1 MLGVQSLS
9 WCCRNDPDKERIWT
23 NTLHHSSQIRPAV
36 RLQQEV
42 AGQSREIFSCR
53 SLILPRASRGRGRPS
68 NSQQLQWDFGAG
80 LGAPLSGRSTPH
92 LARAWGGASSGGGAA
107 PQVLCSPPIRGRH
120 LRPLRPG
127 FDRVRTSPRAAD
139 HIGMHWP
146 RGAQCSG
153 SLGGFWV
160 LVGRGAESSTSSVDV
175 TVMLRCCA
183 VLFVVSDGLLA
194 SGLTSMI
201 TIRHISRVRAACCCL
216 LLPELNSLK
225 LFCSC
230 AARGFPQRRPA
241 AAHGQPSIGFR
252 TAGRRRQTADG
263 RPQTADRRRLVFFLF
278 FLVFRP
284 STGGHSTG
292 CVLHVCACAQQ
303 MASNFSTC
311 LRACP
316 HHIHMYTWH
325 HVGDPGGYSVVRT
338 CLSLSRLGVDQQ
350 GLAPESSPS
359 AACQ

>member
-263 RPQTADRRRLVFFLF
+263 RPQASCFFFVFFGL
-278 FLVFRP
+278 P
-284 STGGHSTG
+284 SEHGGAQYRMRAA
-292 CVLHVCACAQQ
+292 CMCVCAANGQ
-303 MASNFSTC
+303 
-311 LRACP
+311 
-316 HHIHMYTWH
+316 
-325 HVGDPGGYSVVRT
+325 
-338 CLSLSRLGVDQQ
+338 
-350 GLAPESSPS
+350 
-359 AACQ
+359 